1 MKDSKSVKKFC
12 AALVETGWLDKSLAD
27 SETLT
32 DEILE
37 AVAIFQDYY
46 NANVKNELK
55 SIRKEDNTYDDIDEK
70 TYEAILSRKYKN
82 E

>member
-1 MKDSKSVKKFC
+1 MKKFC
-12 AALVETGWLDKSLAD
+12 AALVETGWLDKSLAESD
-27 SETLT
+27 TLT

>member
-1 MKDSKSVKKFC
+1 M
-12 AALVETGWLDKSLAD
+12 
-27 SETLT
+27 
-32 DEILE
+32 
-37 AVAIFQDYY
+37 
-46 NANVKNELK
+46 KNELK